1 MAIFTVHST
10 LKFPDGQGRY
20 FYIETPH
27 SSLGELI
34 ADLRQ
39 GPVICT
45 KLRATYDRDSNKM
58 LVSERGEF
66 AFTQDLVRSLE
77 PQHLPFVDA
86 EGV

>member
-10 LKFPDGQGRY
+10 LTFPDGVGRY
-20 FYIETPH
+20 FYVETPH

-34 ADLRQ
+34 TDLRQ
-39 GPVICT
+39 GPVLCT

-66 AFTQDLVRSLE
+66 AFTADLVRSLE

-86 EGV
+86 ETV